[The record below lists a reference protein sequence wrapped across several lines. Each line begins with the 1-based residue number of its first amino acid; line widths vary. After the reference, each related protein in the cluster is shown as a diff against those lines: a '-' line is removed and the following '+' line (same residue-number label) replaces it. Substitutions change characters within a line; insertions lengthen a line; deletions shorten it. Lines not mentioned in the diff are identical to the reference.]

1 MAGPLEPRVELRSK
15 WGRFKSSKKA
25 LNAPLVFCCGGIPVG
40 ADFACSSA
48 ELDCVTLPG
57 EYMWPENP
65 DGSVGSPSKS
75 VTYDNKNGYS
85 SLTDFH
91 VYTPMYTSGPSR
103 KSGKHWKN
111 YDAKTFATES
121 WNELQTILTRYKIQP
136 SAKIILGF
144 SGGVAFVTG
153 NIATFGGKWTY
164 WDTVLLAGAWAPK
177 GKNDAGV
184 KQIQQAK
191 KQNPNTYYFSG
202 GTAAGADD
210 FDNPGFD
217 ETAKLYGKDFIKTSK
232 GHMPLVPYTAKWIKD
247 NVKVSSTGEAATPS
261 GAATS
266 TGTGGTPNPTPT
278 GTSTPT
284 GTGGVET
291 PTKKTVTTT
300 TMNTT
305 GPGWLK
311 PGNITVDERG
321 LEFLKRYEGTR
332 FQVYDDANSKTIS
345 TYEEAKGYPT
355 IGIGHLIG
363 GGEKPFYSTY
373 LGGREKMTLD
383 QVHKLKQK
391 DMLRFTNPLNQRLQ
405 QPVTQ
410 NMFNGMIA
418 LGFNTG
424 MNGPTIKK
432 AIALVNTKDYEGAAK
447 AIENGTNTSKG
458 KVLDGLT
465 KRRKAEADLFREG
478 MPSSQPTAENT
489 TGPSETV
496 TSEVVEENGTNAQ
509 VATASNDCNDLQ
521 KEDAKLKSNES
532 PEGAKEEEV
541 AKDPLPPPK
550 DETPVSLDGKYN
562 HRFYILPTKEAKP
575 LTLAEMVDKKQKYY
589 KRYWAWRTDENPG
602 YGVAANELKLVSD
615 DGKNLITG
623 LVPYWPPHSGSFDD
637 IKEPTVQGKWLN
649 LIKGQKDIQ
658 SFLDIPILLNA
669 YDVGV
674 YNDNI
679 GYVFEAGNEL
689 HMTLLEKVFL
699 TNKGSQ
705 IGIGNAVNTTI
716 TDKKNQDSSWREWP
730 KWSGI
735 WVDHCLK
742 KSGYSLHGDINVNIN
757 TYHEKVLSGG
767 KLINYPG
774 NKEWKWKDLKAAGMQ
789 DLVFKPSKIWYDT
802 ANLNSDE
809 LLKDS
814 GDIAIFIVDY
824 HIKKDGTLT
833 ERGQKLLDK
842 IISLNWKLGVVS
854 AVKSH
859 TAQSNQLYAEVLV
872 YLDKTG
878 KMVTFGGNTTP
889 RGADSIPGGGPY
901 HIAIKETNF
910 KDFAILAGDNWING
924 AVFISNVKSA
934 PEGHRVGGLDSKI
947 YTTDI
952 FKDYYKRV
960 DNEKGKLT
968 GRMYNF
974 LLPYIDQKPAA
985 PAPAKIEPQDSN
997 EVKHTSLPVSIDNN
1011 GEKTT
1016 IEAILDD
1023 TPIAVQKGIISPIP
1037 GMPGKHLRSNA
1048 IADFVA
1054 MVAAAKAAGFD
1065 IPGSIGG
1072 DPTRTVGKQISLW
1085 KNQNPPLGNTHRF
1098 MDKNNPNDAKLIKI
1112 PGSDSYT
1119 TGGNPNDVAPPLG
1132 YHGSN
1137 PKKYRGGSY
1146 HQRGRAIDVGS
1157 AKGSIGDRGLGQ
1169 NYKKYQQVWQKPVQK
1184 WIRENGEK
1192 YAWYSYWQ
1200 EVWHFNYK
1208 FSGNVTP

>member
-25 LNAPLVFCCGGIPVG
+25 LNAPLVFCCGGIPLGV
-40 ADFACSSA
+40 DFGCEGKACVA
-48 ELDCVTLPG
+48 LPG
-57 EYMWPENP
+57 EYMWPENE
-65 DGSVGSPSKS
+65 DGSPGSPSASAK
-75 VTYDNKNGYS
+75 YNGYS
-85 SLTDFH
+85 ILTDFN
-91 VYTPMYTSGPSR
+91 VYTPMYTSG
-103 KSGKHWKN
+103 GKGSTGNHWKG
-111 YDAKTFATES
+111 YDANTFARES
-121 WNELQTILTRYKIQP
+121 WNELQSILTRYGIKP
-136 SAKIILGF
+136 SKKIIVGF
-144 SGGVAFVTG
+144 SGGVAFVTR
-153 NIATFGGKWTY
+153 NIPTFGGSWKY
-164 WDTVLLAGAWAPK
+164 WDTILLAGAWAPDIGDEK
-177 GKNDAGV
+177 P
-184 KQIQQAK
+184 IQTAK

-202 GTAAGADD
+202 GPAAGADN
-210 FDNPGFD
+210 FDNPGYD
-217 ETAKLYGKDFIKTSK
+217 ATAQLFGKDFIKQK
-232 GHMPLVPYTAKWIKD
+232 KPNHMVLVPVTAQWIKD
-247 NVKVSSTGEAATPS
+247 NIQVSSTGEAATPS

-266 TGTGGTPNPTPT
+266 TGTGGTPNPTS
-278 GTSTPT
+278 TSA
-284 GTGGVET
+284 GTGGTAT

-300 TMNTT
+300 TLQTT

-311 PGNITVDERG
+311 PGNIVADEKG
-321 LEFLKRYEGTR
+321 LKFLKQYEGIR
-332 FQVYDDANSKTIS
+332 YQVYDDKGGKIIS
-345 TYEEAKGYPT
+345 DYSQARGYPT

-363 GGEKPFYSTY
+363 AGERDFYSKY
-373 LGGREKMTLD
+373 LGGREKMTEAEVLA
-383 QVHKLKQK
+383 LKKK
-391 DMLRFTNPLNQRLQ
+391 DIPRFAKPLNDRLKE
-405 QPVTQ
+405 PVTQ
-410 NMFNGMIA
+410 NMFNAMLS

-424 MNGPTIKK
+424 MNGAAIKK
-432 AIALVNTKDYEGAAK
+432 AIAAVNAKDYEGAAN
-447 AIENGTNTSKG
+447 AIANGPKTSKG
-458 KVLDGLT
+458 VVMEGLR
-465 KRRKAEADLFREG
+465 KRRNAEYEMFKEG
-478 MPSSQPTAENT
+478 MPSSPPTAQNT
-489 TGPSETV
+489 SGPSETV

-589 KRYWAWRTDENPG
+589 KRYWAWRTEENPG
-602 YGVAANELKLVSD
+602 YGVVANENKLVSD

-637 IKEPTVQGKWLN
+637 IKEPTVKGKWLE
-649 LIKGQKDIQ
+649 LIKGQKEIQ

-757 TYHEKVLSGG
+757 TYHEKVLSAG

-910 KDFAILAGDNWING
+910 KDFAILAGDNWVNG
-924 AVFISNVKSA
+924 AVFVSNVKSA

-985 PAPAKIEPQDSN
+985 PAPAKIEPSESN
-997 EVKHTSLPVSIDNN
+997 EGKNTKLAIVRGEDGGSDGN
-1011 GEKTT
+1011 GGT
-1016 IEAILDD
+1016 ILTERPEAVAAGLIGL
-1023 TPIAVQKGIISPIP
+1023 IP
-1037 GMPGKHLRSNA
+1037 GESKQYLRLSALPDFNA
-1048 IADFVA
+1048 
-1054 MVAAAKAAGFD
+1054 MKAAAKAAGF
-1065 IPGSIGG
+1065 SITSNA
-1072 DPTRTVGKQISLW
+1072 DPTRTVDDQVRIWKKDRGKKGGPPVFWPHEWLTPSTPKYGPIMKFGRDSLTS
-1085 KNQNPPLGNTHRF
+1085 GGE
-1098 MDKNNPNDAKLIKI
+1098 
-1112 PGSDSYT
+1112 PGQ
-1119 TGGNPNDVAPPLG
+1119 VAPPLG
-1132 YHGSN
+1132 YHT
-1137 PKKYRGGSY
+1137 KYGKEYREGSY
-1146 HQRGRAIDVGS
+1146 HQKGRAIDVAGGGTGET
-1157 AKGSIGDRGLGQ
+1157 AKALGLSGD
-1169 NYKKYQQVWQKPVQK
+1169 YKKYQEKYQGPAQK
-1184 WIRENGEK
+1184 WIRENGQK
-1192 YAWYSYWQ
+1192 YNWFSYWN
-1200 EVWHFNYK
+1200 EIWHFNYK
-1208 FSGNVTP
+1208 FSGNVKPS

>member
-266 TGTGGTPNPTPT
+266 TGTGGTPNT
-278 GTSTPT
+278 TPT

-332 FQVYDDANSKTIS
+332 FQVYDDGNSKTIS

-363 GGEKPFYSTY
+363 AGEKPFYSTY

-391 DMLRFTNPLNQRLQ
+391 DMLRFTNPLNERLKE
-405 QPVTQ
+405 PVTQ

-550 DETPVSLDGKYN
+550 DETPVSLDGQYN
-562 HRFYILPTKEAKP
+562 HRFYILPTKETKP

-589 KRYWAWRTDENPG
+589 KRYWAWRTEENPG
-602 YGVAANELKLVSD
+602 YGVVANENKLVSD

-742 KSGYSLHGDINVNIN
+742 KSGYSLHSDINVNIN
-757 TYHEKVLSGG
+757 TYHEKLLSAG

-789 DLVFKPSKIWYDT
+789 DLVFKPSKIWYDPV
-802 ANLNSDE
+802 NLNSDE

-872 YLDKTG
+872 YLDKSG

-985 PAPAKIEPQDSN
+985 PAPAKIEAGNSN
-997 EVKHTSLPVSIDNN
+997 EAQHTSLPIAR
-1011 GEKTT
+1011 GEQGGKDGHGGTIITT
-1016 IEAILDD
+1016 IEEAMAAGVAGLV
-1023 TPIAVQKGIISPIP
+1023 AGESA
-1037 GMPGKHLRSNA
+1037 KHLRTSALPDFNA
-1048 IADFVA
+1048 
-1054 MVAAAKAAGFD
+1054 MRTAAKAAGVSIKF
-1065 IPGSIGG
+1065 GSGN
-1072 DPTRTVGKQISLW
+1072 PTRTIKDQVRLWTNHGWSHRYLTTSDPTYGKILQL
-1085 KNQNPPLGNTHRF
+1085 
-1098 MDKNNPNDAKLIKI
+1098 
-1112 PGSDSYT
+1112 PGLDSYT
-1119 TGGNPNDVAPPLG
+1119 SAGIPGDVAPPLG
-1132 YHGSN
+1132 WHS
-1137 PKKYRGGSY
+1137 KKPTTYREGSY
-1146 HQRGRAIDVGS
+1146 HQKGRGIDITGGKTFTSANTLGYGS
-1157 AKGSIGDRGLGQ
+1157 GG
-1169 NYKKYQQVWQKPVQK
+1169 YKKYQSEKQGVAQK
-1184 WIRENGEK
+1184 WIRENGQK
-1192 YAWYSYWQ
+1192 YNWYSYWN
-1200 EVWHFNYK
+1200 EIWHFNYK
-1208 FSGNVTP
+1208 FDGSVTP

>member
-1 MAGPLEPRVELRSK
+1 MAGPLEPRIELRSK

-40 ADFACSSA
+40 ADFACSDDK
-48 ELDCVTLPG
+48 LDCVTLPG

-65 DGSVGSPSKS
+65 DGSVGSPSTS
-75 VTYDNKNGYS
+75 VTKAYDNKNGYS

-111 YDAKTFATES
+111 YNAKTFATES
-121 WNELQTILTRYKIQP
+121 WNELQTILTRYQIQP

-144 SGGVAFVTG
+144 SGGVAFVTN

-164 WDTVLLAGAWAPK
+164 WNTVLLAGAWAPK

-191 KQNPNTYYFSG
+191 KSNKNTYYFSG
-202 GTAAGADD
+202 GVKAGADD

-217 ETAKLYGKDFIKTSK
+217 ETATLYGKDFIKTPV
-232 GHMPLVPYTAKWIKD
+232 GHMKLVPYTADWIKD

-266 TGTGGTPNPTPT
+266 TGTGGTPSTTPTGSGT
-278 GTSTPT
+278 GTST
-284 GTGGVET
+284 ET
-291 PTKKTVTTT
+291 PAETGQKSKLPTICELLAPHLPAQVIQELPALIKRFDIT
-300 TMNTT
+300 TMNQMIHFCGQCAHETGNWKSTT
-305 GPGWLK
+305 ETGANAGA
-311 PGNITVDERG
+311 
-321 LEFLKRYEGTR
+321 RYEG
-332 FQVYDDANSKTIS
+332 NSMLGNTQPGDGVKF
-345 TYEEAKGYPT
+345 KGRGYIQLT
-355 IGIGHLIG
+355 
-363 GGEKPFYSTY
+363 
-373 LGGREKMTLD
+373 GRWNYNHFSKWLKAEDLTQFPDLVATKYAVLSAFFFMND
-383 QVHKLKQK
+383 KKLW
-391 DMLRFTNPLNQRLQ
+391 T
-405 QPVTQ
+405 
-410 NMFNGMIA
+410 
-418 LGFNTG
+418 
-424 MNGPTIKK
+424 
-432 AIALVNTKDYEGAAK
+432 AAK
-447 AIENGTNTSKG
+447 DAGYSDAEVTKITKVVNGGYNGLEERKKYTAKF
-458 KVLDGLT
+458 KEILDGKQFVLC
-465 KRRKAEADLFREG
+465 G
-478 MPSSQPTAENT
+478 
-489 TGPSETV
+489 
-496 TSEVVEENGTNAQ
+496 EVVEGVIASSVTESNGTNAQ
-509 VATASNDCNDLQ
+509 IATASDDCNDLQ
-521 KEDAKLKSNES
+521 KEDAKLKANAS

-589 KRYWAWRTDENPG
+589 KRYWAWRTEENPG
-602 YGVAANELKLVSD
+602 YGIGANEHKLVSD

-637 IKEPTVQGKWLN
+637 IKEPTVKGKWLD
-649 LIKGQKDIQ
+649 LIKGQKEIQ
-658 SFLDIPILLNA
+658 SFLDVPILLNA

-742 KSGYSLHGDINVNIN
+742 KSGYSLYGDINVNIN
-757 TYHEKVLSGG
+757 TYHEKVLSEN

-774 NKEWKWKDLKAAGMQ
+774 NKEWKWKDLKTAGMQ
-789 DLVFKPSKIWYDT
+789 DLVFKPSRIWHDPV
-802 ANLNSDE
+802 NLNSDE
-809 LLKDS
+809 LLKDT
-814 GDIAIFIVDY
+814 GDIAIFVVEY

-842 IISLNWKLGVVS
+842 IISLNWKLGVIS

-901 HIAIKETNF
+901 HIAVKETNF
-910 KDFAILAGDNWING
+910 KDFAILAGDNWVNG

-952 FKDYYKRV
+952 FKDYYKRI
-960 DNEKGKLT
+960 DTEKGKLT

-985 PAPAKIEPQDSN
+985 PAPAKIEPSESN
-997 EVKHTSLPVSIDNN
+997 EGKHTSLPIARGEQGGKDGN
-1011 GEKTT
+1011 GGTILTT
-1016 IEAILDD
+1016 IQEAMAAGVAGLV
-1023 TPIAVQKGIISPIP
+1023 AGESA
-1037 GMPGKHLRSNA
+1037 KHLRLSALPDFNA
-1048 IADFVA
+1048 
-1054 MVAAAKAAGFD
+1054 MRTAAKAAGVSIKF
-1065 IPGSIGG
+1065 GSGN
-1072 DPTRTVGKQISLW
+1072 PTRTIKDQIRLW
-1085 KNQNPPLGNTHRF
+1085 TNHNWSHRYLTTS
-1098 MDKNNPNDAKLIKI
+1098 DPKYGTILKL
-1112 PGSDSYT
+1112 PGLDSYT
-1119 TGGNPNDVAPPLG
+1119 SGGIPGDVAPPLG
-1132 YHGSN
+1132 WHGAKPNS
-1137 PKKYRGGSY
+1137 YREGSF
-1146 HQRGRAIDVGS
+1146 HQKGRAVDITGGKTFTSANTLGYGS
-1157 AKGSIGDRGLGQ
+1157 GG
-1169 NYKKYQQVWQKPVQK
+1169 YKKYQSTQQGPAQK
-1184 WIRENGEK
+1184 WIRENGQK
-1192 YAWYSYWQ
+1192 YNWYSYWN
-1200 EVWHFNYK
+1200 EIWHFNYK
-1208 FSGNVTP
+1208 YDGSVTP

>member
-266 TGTGGTPNPTPT
+266 TGTGGTPNTTPTGSGTGTAAGT
-278 GTSTPT
+278 GTSTSAETGQKSKLPT
-284 GTGGVET
+284 ICELLT
-291 PTKKTVTTT
+291 PHLPAQVIQELPDLIKKFNIT
-300 TMNTT
+300 TMNQMIHFCGQCAHET
-305 GPGWLK
+305 GNWRSTVELGANAGAKYEGNKKLGNTQPGDGVKFKGRGYIQLTGRWNYNHFSKWLK
-311 PGNITVDERG
+311 AEDLTEFPDLVATKYAVLSAFFFMDDKG
-321 LEFLKRYEGTR
+321 LWE
-332 FQVYDDANSKTIS
+332 
-345 TYEEAKGYPT
+345 
-355 IGIGHLIG
+355 
-363 GGEKPFYSTY
+363 
-373 LGGREKMTLD
+373 
-383 QVHKLKQK
+383 
-391 DMLRFTNPLNQRLQ
+391 
-405 QPVTQ
+405 
-410 NMFNGMIA
+410 
-418 LGFNTG
+418 
-424 MNGPTIKK
+424 
-432 AIALVNTKDYEGAAK
+432 AAK
-447 AIENGTNTSKG
+447 NAGYSDAEVARITKVVNGGSNGLADRKKQTAKF
-458 KVLDGLT
+458 KEILDGKQFVLC
-465 KRRKAEADLFREG
+465 G
-478 MPSSQPTAENT
+478 
-489 TGPSETV
+489 
-496 TSEVVEENGTNAQ
+496 EVVEGVIASSVTESNGTNAQ

-589 KRYWAWRTDENPG
+589 KRYWAWRTEENPG
-602 YGVAANELKLVSD
+602 YGVVANENKLVSD

-637 IKEPTVQGKWLN
+637 IKEPTVKGKWLE

-742 KSGYSLHGDINVNIN
+742 KSGYSLHSDINVNIN
-757 TYHEKVLSGG
+757 TYHEKLLSAG

-789 DLVFKPSKIWYDT
+789 DLVFKPSKIWYDPV
-802 ANLNSDE
+802 NLNSDE

-872 YLDKTG
+872 YLDKSG

-910 KDFAILAGDNWING
+910 KDFAILAGDNWVNG

-985 PAPAKIEPQDSN
+985 PAPAKIEAGNSN
-997 EVKHTSLPVSIDNN
+997 EAQHTSLPIAR
-1011 GEKTT
+1011 GEQGGKDGHGGTIITT
-1016 IEAILDD
+1016 IEEAMAAGVAGLV
-1023 TPIAVQKGIISPIP
+1023 AGESA
-1037 GMPGKHLRSNA
+1037 KHLRTSALPDFNA
-1048 IADFVA
+1048 
-1054 MVAAAKAAGFD
+1054 MRTAAKAAGVSIKF
-1065 IPGSIGG
+1065 GSGN
-1072 DPTRTVGKQISLW
+1072 PTRTIKDQVRLWTNHGWSHRYLTTSDPTYGKILQL
-1085 KNQNPPLGNTHRF
+1085 
-1098 MDKNNPNDAKLIKI
+1098 
-1112 PGSDSYT
+1112 PGLDSYT
-1119 TGGNPNDVAPPLG
+1119 SAGIPGDVAPPLG
-1132 YHGSN
+1132 WHS
-1137 PKKYRGGSY
+1137 KKPTTYREGSY
-1146 HQRGRAIDVGS
+1146 HQKGRGIDITGGKTFTSANTLGYGS
-1157 AKGSIGDRGLGQ
+1157 GG
-1169 NYKKYQQVWQKPVQK
+1169 YKKYQSEKQGVAQK
-1184 WIRENGEK
+1184 WIRENGQK
-1192 YAWYSYWQ
+1192 YNWYSYWN
-1200 EVWHFNYK
+1200 EIWHFNYK
-1208 FSGNVTP
+1208 FDGSVTP

>member
-1 MAGPLEPRVELRSK
+1 MAGPLEPRIDITTSK
-15 WGRFKSSKKA
+15 IGSFKSSKKA
-25 LNAPLVFCCGGIPVG
+25 LNAPLIFLVGGIFVNG
-40 ADFACSSA
+40 KS
-48 ELDCVTLPG
+48 PG
-57 EYMWPENP
+57 DYMWS
-65 DGSVGSPSKS
+65 DGYDSMTDYNIYNVFKTNLDPTDTKAVDKSTIQKGWEDCTRILSLYKINPSKKILVAFS
-75 VTYDNKNGYS
+75 KGCEGFNHAIAKAGGISNFDLVLIAGVWSNS
-85 SLTDFH
+85 
-91 VYTPMYTSGPSR
+91 
-103 KSGKHWKN
+103 KSG
-111 YDAKTFATES
+111 AVA
-121 WNELQTILTRYKIQP
+121 
-136 SAKIILGF
+136 
-144 SGGVAFVTG
+144 GGIGIV
-153 NIATFGGKWTY
+153 
-164 WDTVLLAGAWAPK
+164 AGAIQSAPQK
-177 GKNDAGV
+177 C
-184 KQIQQAK
+184 
-191 KQNPNTYYFSG
+191 YYFNSG
-202 GTAAGADD
+202 NDGTVFGLDKIKNVCA
-210 FDNPGFD
+210 PGHYI
-217 ETAKLYGKDFIKTSK
+217 EWNGGHQAQIKKTAN
-232 GHMPLVPYTAKWIKD
+232 WIKD
-247 NVKVSSTGEAATPS
+247 NVTVSSTGEAATPS

-278 GTSTPT
+278 GSGTGTSA
-284 GTGGVET
+284 GTGGTAT

-300 TMNTT
+300 TLQTT

-311 PGNITVDERG
+311 PGNIVADEKG
-321 LEFLKRYEGTR
+321 LKFLKQYEGIR
-332 FQVYDDANSKTIS
+332 YQVYDDKGGKIIS
-345 TYEEAKGYPT
+345 DYSQARGYPT

-363 GGEKPFYSTY
+363 AGERDFYSKY
-373 LGGREKMTLD
+373 LGGREKMTEAEVLA
-383 QVHKLKQK
+383 LKKK
-391 DMLRFTNPLNQRLQ
+391 DIPRFAKPLNDRLKE
-405 QPVTQ
+405 PVTQ
-410 NMFNGMIA
+410 NMFNAMLS

-424 MNGPTIKK
+424 MNGGAIKK
-432 AIALVNTKDYEGAAK
+432 AIAAVNAKDYEGAAN
-447 AIENGTNTSKG
+447 AIKDGPKTSKG
-458 KVLDGLT
+458 VVMEGLR
-465 KRRKAEADLFREG
+465 KRRNAEYEMFKEG
-478 MPSSQPTAENT
+478 MPSSQPTAQNT
-489 TGPSETV
+489 SGPSETV

-541 AKDPLPPPK
+541 TKDPLPPPK
-550 DETPVSLDGKYN
+550 DETPISIDGKYN
-562 HRFYILPTKEAKP
+562 HRFYILPTKENKP
-575 LTLAEMVDKKQKYY
+575 LPLADMVSDKKKYA
-589 KRYWAWRTDENPG
+589 KRCWAWRTDEGSG
-602 YGVAANELKLVSD
+602 YGYKENEYKLTTTDGKSLVS
-615 DGKNLITG
+615 G
-623 LVPYWPPHSGSFDD
+623 LVPYWPAYSGSLEPGSGSFDID
-637 IKEPTVQGKWLN
+637 KLEKPKVNGSWKQL
-649 LIKGQKDIQ
+649 LEGQKQIQ
-658 SFLDIPILLNA
+658 SFLDVPILLNA

-689 HMTLLEKVFL
+689 HMTILEKVFL

-735 WVDHCLK
+735 WVSHCLK
-742 KSGYSLHGDINVNIN
+742 NSGYSLYADINVNIN
-757 TYHEKVLSGG
+757 TYHEKVLSAG

-802 ANLNSDE
+802 VNLNSDE

-985 PAPAKIEPQDSN
+985 PAPKPA
-997 EVKHTSLPVSIDNN
+997 
-1011 GEKTT
+1011 EKTLEET
-1016 IEAILDD
+1016 NF
-1023 TPIAVQKGIISPIP
+1023 TPSP
-1037 GMPGKHLRSNA
+1037 LTNA
-1048 IADFVA
+1048 GND
-1054 MVAAAKAAGFD
+1054 
-1065 IPGSIGG
+1065 PGSGEQLMGSVKELIAKGLLRKMETYKNSTSEAGQAYPGLLTGG
-1072 DPTRTVGKQISLW
+1072 PWNSFHAMSAESVKAGVGAITTGHDAFRTYADQYSKWVNAGGSKSPPWKGPT
-1085 KNQNPPLGNTHRF
+1085 
-1098 MDKNNPNDAKLIKI
+1098 DKNAT
-1112 PGSDSYT
+1112 PGGSF
-1119 TGGNPNDVAPPLG
+1119 
-1132 YHGSN
+1132 HGKGRAVDISGTAGVGTLKKQN
-1137 PKKYRGGSY
+1137 LDKYREKMSPLQKFAFKYGIPFGWY
-1146 HQRGRAIDVGS
+1146 
-1157 AKGSIGDRGLGQ
+1157 
-1169 NYKKYQQVWQKPVQK
+1169 NYY
-1184 WIRENGEK
+1184 N
-1192 YAWYSYWQ
+1192 

-1208 FSGNVTP
+1208 HDKTTPAKNISLWTKGG